1 MILLLIIVSYV
12 LYVLV
17 MLLLVMHRVLKTRP
31 KTRHPTILVRPKP
44 EPDFQNETR
53 THPNPTVKP
62 DKTRRVF
69 VWLENSNF
77 DPKSSKFS
85 KKIPPKFFFVCV
97 LHNLKA
103 LLCEIFYKLH

>member
-1 MILLLIIVSYV
+1 
-12 LYVLV
+12 
-17 MLLLVMHRVLKTRP
+17 MHRVLKTRP

-77 DPKSSKFS
+77 DPKSSEFS
-85 KKIPPKFFFVCV
+85 KKILQKKFFLMCTT
-97 LHNLKA
+97 NLKA
-103 LLCEIFYKLH
+103 FLWNILQTSKIERR

>member
-1 MILLLIIVSYV
+1 
-12 LYVLV
+12 
-17 MLLLVMHRVLKTRP
+17 MLCITQLVMHRVLKTRP

-69 VWLENSNF
+69 VWIENSNF

-85 KKIPPKFFFVCV
+85 KKNPPQKISFVCV

-103 LLCEIFYKLH
+103 LLCEIFYKLHKLKEDK

>member
-1 MILLLIIVSYV
+1 
-12 LYVLV
+12 
-17 MLLLVMHRVLKTRP
+17 MHRVLKTRP

-44 EPDFQNETR
+44 EPDFQTETR

-85 KKIPPKFFFVCV
+85 KKNAPK
-97 LHNLKA
+97 KY
-103 LLCEIFYKLH
+103 LLCVYYIIWKPFYVKYFTNFINWKKINKK